1 VTSASILLIDLET
14 TGVDTRTAEILQ
26 IGALITPADAGGD
39 PTYMS
44 STLFRALGAI
54 PPGASKVHGIFAA
67 DVADCPVFSAAR
79 MPALPHADICATF
92 NGSAYDLP
100 ILARY
105 GVPLQIP
112 HIDVYRVWAVARARN
127 IVRHA
132 VGAGRYTGGLGSAF
146 AWAERQEP
154 VNAHDALGDCVMTGS
169 VLRALLDSGISIEDM
184 LAWTAGALPGF
195 ADFAQKIAKDDEGI
209 LTIAFGK
216 NKGTRLDRVDRSYLT
231 WMLRGDF
238 DASTKSIVRA
248 FLDR

>member
-1 VTSASILLIDLET
+1 MGASILYVDLET

-26 IGALITPADAGGD
+26 IGALIAPVDAGAD

-44 STLFRALGAI
+44 STLYRALAGI

-67 DVADCPVFSAAR
+67 DVADCPVFSAGLF
-79 MPALPHADICATF
+79 PAIPHADICATF
-92 NGSAYDLP
+92 NGAAYDLV

-112 HIDVYRVWAVARARN
+112 HIDVYRVWAVARGRN
-127 IVRHA
+127 ILRHG
-132 VGAGRYTGGLGSAF
+132 VGASRYTGGLGSAF
-146 AWAERQEP
+146 AWAAQQEP
-154 VNAHDALGDCVMTGS
+154 VNAHDALGDCAMTGN

-184 LAWTAGALPGF
+184 LAWTSGALPGF

-238 DASTKSIVRA
+238 APDTKSIVRA